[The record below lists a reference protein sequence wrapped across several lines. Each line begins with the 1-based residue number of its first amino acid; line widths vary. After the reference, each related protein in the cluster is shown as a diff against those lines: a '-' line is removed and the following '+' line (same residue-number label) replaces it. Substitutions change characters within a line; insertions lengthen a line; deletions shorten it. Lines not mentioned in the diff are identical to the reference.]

1 MLKQTFDNSAIAKV
15 LTPEDIWRWNVWS
28 KPEEKDDAIEAL
40 VNSVQVK
47 DFKISALKRE
57 TRRGKPTYQANN
69 IEDVIAI
76 RLLDRYIR
84 RIYKVRQSDRNR
96 IISQVRTV
104 LKDSGDYTVMRLDIK
119 QCYESMD
126 FDASIKKLDN
136 DMILAPSCM
145 QLLDSI
151 STYCKSVG
159 IKGLPRGLA
168 ISPTLAELYLEPIDK
183 YIKGEEGVIYATRY
197 VDDFFILVDKTKEHE
212 LKANLKL
219 KLNKIGLSL
228 NEEQHK
234 QYIGSS
240 KNAKFDY
247 LGYAICVNSV
257 KGKANKVDL
266 TISKQKLDKIKQ
278 KVAISFNEHKN
289 FPNLNLLKQRLTYL
303 TVLKVIKKNDN
314 GALLGGLA
322 YNYRYVSDGF
332 NCLKTIDGFLMKMI
346 NHSRFSFSHAEKI
359 TLSKTAFYSSVSK
372 KKQGKFTRS
381 KATKI
386 SRVWK
391 DA

>member
-1 MLKQTFDNSAIAKV
+1 MLKQTFDNTAITKV
-15 LTPEDIWRWNVWS
+15 LTPEDVWRWSVWS

-40 VNSVQVK
+40 ANSVQAK
-47 DFKISALKRE
+47 DFKISALKSE

-69 IEDVIAI
+69 IEDALAI

-96 IISQVRTV
+96 IINQVRTV
-104 LKDSGDYTVMRLDIK
+104 LRDSGDYTVMRLDIK

-126 FDASIKKLDN
+126 FEASIKKLAN
-136 DMILAPSCM
+136 DMILAPSCI
-145 QLLDSI
+145 QLLNSI
-151 STYCKSVG
+151 SAYCKSAG

-168 ISPTLAELYLEPIDK
+168 ISPTLAELYLEGIDK
-183 YIKGEEGVIYATRY
+183 QIKGEEGVIYATRY
-197 VDDFFILVDKTKEHE
+197 VDDFFILIDKTKVNE

-219 KLNKIGLSL
+219 KLKEIGLSL
-228 NEEQHK
+228 NEEAHK

-240 KNAKFDY
+240 QNAKFDY
-247 LGYAICVNSV
+247 LGYAFSVNAV
-257 KGKANKVDL
+257 NGKENKVAL

-278 KVAISFNEHKN
+278 KVAISLNEHKN
-289 FPNLNLLKQRLTYL
+289 TPNINLLKQRLAYL
-303 TVLKVIKKNDN
+303 TVLKLIKKNDN

-332 NCLKTIDGFLMKMI
+332 SCLKTIDGFLMKMI
-346 NHSRFSFSHAEKI
+346 NHSRFSFSHAEKT
-359 TLSKTAFYSSVSK
+359 TLSKISFYSSVSK

>member
-1 MLKQTFDNSAIAKV
+1 MLKQTFDNTAIAKV

-28 KPEEKDDAIEAL
+28 KSEEKDDAINAL
-40 VNSVQVK
+40 ANSVQAK
-47 DFKISALKRE
+47 EFKISALKCE
-57 TRRGKPTYQANN
+57 SRRGKPTYQANN
-69 IEDVIAI
+69 IEDVITI

-104 LKDSGDYTVMRLDIK
+104 LRDSGDYIVMRLDIK

-126 FDASIKKLDN
+126 FEASIKKLSN
-136 DMILAPSCM
+136 DMILAPSCI

-151 STYCKSVG
+151 LVYCKSAG

-168 ISPTLAELYLEPIDK
+168 ISPTLAELYLEAIDK
-183 YIKGEEGVIYATRY
+183 QIKGEEGVIYATRY
-197 VDDFFILVDKTKEHE
+197 VDDFFILVDKKKVNK
-212 LKANLKL
+212 LKVNLKL
-219 KLNKIGLSL
+219 KEIGLSL
-228 NEEQHK
+228 NEERDK

-240 KNAKFDY
+240 QNAQFDY
-247 LGYAICVNSV
+247 LGYAISVNSE
-257 KGKANKVDL
+257 KNKKNKVSL
-266 TISKQKLDKIKQ
+266 TISKQKLHKIKQ
-278 KVAISFNEHKN
+278 KVAISLNEHKKI
-289 FPNLNLLKQRLTYL
+289 PDMNLLKQRLTYL

-332 NCLKTIDGFLMKMI
+332 ICLKTIDGFLMKMI
-346 NHSRFSFSHAEKI
+346 SHSRFSFSHAEKT
-359 TLSKTAFYSSVSK
+359 TLSKTSFYSSVSK

-381 KATKI
+381 KAAKI